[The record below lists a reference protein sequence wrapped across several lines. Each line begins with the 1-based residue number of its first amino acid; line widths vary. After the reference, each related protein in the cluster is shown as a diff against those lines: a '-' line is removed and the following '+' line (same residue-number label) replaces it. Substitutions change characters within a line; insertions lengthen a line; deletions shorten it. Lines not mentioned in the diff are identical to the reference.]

1 MVRTKIMAF
10 ETVLFGIL
18 LAVIIAVGLIIL
30 FKAAGII
37 IKIILHV
44 VFGLVLLF
52 IVNLIPFVH
61 IPINILT
68 VLVAGFGGF
77 IGVILLLFLSLLGF
91 I

>member
-1 MVRTKIMAF
+1 MIL

-18 LAVIIAVGLIIL
+18 IAVLIGIGLIIL

-37 IKIILHV
+37 IKILLHML
-44 VFGLVLLF
+44 FGVIMLF
-52 IVNLIPFVH
+52 IVNILPFVDV
-61 IPINILT
+61 PINILT

-77 IGVILLLFLSLLGF
+77 IGVILLVILNLIGF

>member
-1 MVRTKIMAF
+1 MVIDTIF
-10 ETVLFGIL
+10 LGIL

-37 IKIILHV
+37 IKVLLHV
-44 VFGLVLLF
+44 LFGLILLVIVDLVPF
-52 IVNLIPFVH
+52 IH

-77 IGVILLLFLSLLGF
+77 IGVVILIILALVGL

>member
-1 MVRTKIMAF
+1 MVIDTIF
-10 ETVLFGIL
+10 LGIL

-37 IKIILHV
+37 IKVLLHV
-44 VFGLVLLF
+44 LFGLILLV
-52 IVNLIPFVH
+52 IVDLVPFVH

-77 IGVILLLFLSLLGF
+77 IGVVFLIILALVGL

>member
-1 MVRTKIMAF
+1 MAF

-77 IGVILLLFLSLLGF
+77 IGVILLLFLSFIGF

>member
-1 MVRTKIMAF
+1 MGI
-10 ETVLFGIL
+10 ETILFGIL
-18 LAVIIAVGLIIL
+18 IAVIIAVGLIIL

-37 IKIILHV
+37 IKILLHI

-77 IGVILLLFLSLLGF
+77 IGVVLLLILSLIGF